1 MKDNKRLFIFAAYD
15 AQGLIDATLLHYLS
29 CLSGVGD
36 IVLTFDSD
44 IQDTEIDKL
53 KSVKNI
59 KTIINGRHGEYDFG
73 SYKHG
78 FGYAKNNK
86 LLDNYDWVYFV
97 NDSVF
102 GALWDIKTMLADLES
117 RNVDLTG
124 VFEFANT
131 EIPAHVQSWF
141 VGMAKALVNENFV
154 AEFFNSVAHQDDKQ
168 LIILKYEV
176 RLTQLVLQHGY
187 KMSTLVS
194 GQNGKNYCMYNNPLG
209 MLKYGVPFIKKAA
222 LENLC
227 GKDFLYSFTDEK
239 FVDDIAKYA
248 TRNGLA
254 FGEISQIVRPQ
265 YKKVFRFTFAGIP
278 IVAMYKQKAS
288 EYTTNYKVCL
298 FDKLPIFKV
307 TLNNE

>member
-15 AQGLIDATLLHYLS
+15 AHGLIDATLLHYLS

-73 SYKHG
+73 SYKRG

-102 GALWDIKTMLADLES
+102 GALWDIKIMLADLES

-194 GQNGKNYCMYNNPLG
+194 GQNDMYNNPLG
-209 MLKYGVPFIKKAA
+209 ILKYGAPFIKKAA
-222 LENLC
+222 LEKLE
-227 GKDFLYSFTDEK
+227 GSRFLYPFTDEK

-248 TRNGLA
+248 IRNGLVLVNS
-254 FGEISQIVRPQ
+254 FCKIQKPKYE
-265 YKKVFRFTFAGIP
+265 KLFRFSFFGIP
-278 IVAMYKQKAS
+278 IVAMYKQNAS

-307 TLNNE
+307 ALNNE